1 LISIF
6 LRKGMPEL
14 FAPQWEDFLAS
25 FPEAHILQTRAW
37 SELKAA
43 FGWKAAYVT
52 ALETDASPRRLG
64 VQILFRSLPLGL
76 TIAYIAKGPVGSQA
90 ALADPACSDVLW
102 REVDRLCRDRRAVFL
117 KMEPDLF
124 EPTAGLGI
132 EASHQQLTPPNGFR
146 PSPQAIQPRRT
157 LLVDIR
163 GDEEQVLSRMKQKTR
178 YNIRLSAKKG
188 VMVQPST
195 DIDIFHRLMLVTG
208 ERDMFGVHSRDY
220 YQRAFELFHPRDECI
235 LLLAEYQGEPLSALM
250 AFARGRRAWYFYGA
264 SGDAHRELMPTYL
277 LQWAA
282 IQWARARGCISYD
295 LWGVPDFDESYLEAH
310 FSESGQGLWGVYRF
324 KRGFGGE
331 LVRALG
337 PWDRVYNPVLY
348 ALYRWR
354 FSNRVQE

>member
-1 LISIF
+1 
-6 LRKGMPEL
+6 MPEL
-14 FAPQWEDFLAS
+14 LAPQWEDYLAS

-37 SELKAA
+37 GDLKAA

-52 ALETDASPRRLG
+52 ALETDASPGQLG

-76 TIAYIAKGPVGSQA
+76 TIAYIGKGPVGSQT

-102 REVDRLCRDRRAVFL
+102 HEVDRLCRNQRAVFL
-117 KMEPDLF
+117 KLEPDQF
-124 EPTAGLGI
+124 ETAAGLGT
-132 EASHQQLTPPNGFR
+132 ETDDHWLAPPHGFR

-157 LLVDIR
+157 LVVDIR

-188 VMVQPST
+188 VMVRPST
-195 DIDIFHRLMLVTG
+195 DLDIFHRLMLVTG

-220 YQRAFELFHPRDECI
+220 YQRAYELFQPRGECV
-235 LLLAEYQGEPLSALM
+235 LLMAEYQGEPLSALM
-250 AFARGRRAWYFYGA
+250 AFASGRRAWYFYGA

-282 IQWARARGCISYD
+282 MQWARARGCISYD
-295 LWGVPDFDESYLEAH
+295 LWGVPDFDERFLEAH
-310 FSESGQGLWGVYRF
+310 FSERSQGLWGVYRF
-324 KRGFGGE
+324 KRGFGGQ

-354 FSNRVQE
+354 FRNKAPE